1 MNDMDHKVREA
12 FEQIHANAD
21 LKQKTKDALAKRLSN
36 KRRMPVGRVPLTAA
50 FACMAALVL
59 ATGIYFSY
67 TTPVAAVSIDVN
79 PSIELQVN
87 LFDRVISVQGYN
99 EEGTKLAESL
109 SVENMNYTEAIDCI
123 LENETLLS
131 YQNDG
136 DQVEIT
142 VTSNS
147 QNRARRMQDCICKD
161 TAAQEQNVHCLENHE
176 EVEEAH
182 EHGLSFGKY
191 RAFLELQQLDP
202 NITVDDVMDMS
213 MCEIQDLIRGNGGN
227 GSREDGQHNAHGEG
241 HGGRH
246 GSHE

>member
-1 MNDMDHKVREA
+1 MPYLQINPHYFVDNLQVIKSIIGEDEGHKIAIVLKD
-12 FEQIHANAD
+12 NAYGHG
-21 LKQKTKDALAKRLSN
+21 LVELAKISSE
-36 KRRMPVGRVPLTAA
+36 A
-50 FACMAALVL
+50 
-59 ATGIYFSY
+59 GITSCFVKN
-67 TTPVAAVSIDVN
+67 T
-79 PSIELQVN
+79 Q
-87 LFDRVISVQGYN
+87 
-99 EEGTKLAESL
+99 
-109 SVENMNYTEAIDCI
+109 EAIEVAKWFEHI
-123 LENETLLS
+123 SILYPQSLENETLLS

-142 VTSNS
+142 VTSNL